1 MISIYAATAFEEVT
15 SAILDVYRRIYIK
28 INELTKLT
36 DRRWPTV
43 YPAFLSRLTNCK
55 FLSLFSI
62 TSAGMVLDSSLLTTK
77 LKKNQNVNC
86 SKTPHFCSSYTWCTF
101 LKWPTIICTGLKHN
115 TLFFD
120 EITVF
125 FYHEINL
132 QNLTSNWFKNHNLHI
147 IFFQLFNSPKFY
159 SFWSKQVSLSMSV

>member
-77 LKKNQNVNC
+77 FLKK
-86 SKTPHFCSSYTWCTF
+86 SKCK
-101 LKWPTIICTGLKHN
+101 L
-115 TLFFD
+115 
-120 EITVF
+120 
-125 FYHEINL
+125 
-132 QNLTSNWFKNHNLHI
+132 FKNSPFLFELYLMHIFKVAHNNMHWVETQHT
-147 IFFQLFNSPKFY
+147 IF
-159 SFWSKQVSLSMSV
+159 